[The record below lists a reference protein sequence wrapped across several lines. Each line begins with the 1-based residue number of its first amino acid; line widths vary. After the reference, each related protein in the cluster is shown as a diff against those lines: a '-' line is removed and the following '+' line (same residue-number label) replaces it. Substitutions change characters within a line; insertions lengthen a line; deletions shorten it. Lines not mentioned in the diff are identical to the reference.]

1 MSPLPK
7 SNITFTSIEEGDYPL
22 APNHLLQK
30 HERQVVGME
39 NPLPPTTEPQFKVL
53 KSLRESLDEE
63 INGDN
68 QYFCDS
74 CKERVDATRS
84 IKLRSL
90 PEVLNIQLKRCVF
103 LPKTTTRKKITS
115 AFCFPG
121 ELDMKGSSADTL
133 GKCYGHYIAHI
144 KDEKTGI
151 WWWFDDENV
160 SKLGY
165 HPFEDFYIK

>member
-1 MSPLPK
+1 MHLSPSPSLEA
-7 SNITFTSIEEGDYPL
+7 ICIEFYEL
-22 APNHLLQK
+22 VLNVQ
-30 HERQVVGME
+30 
-39 NPLPPTTEPQFKVL
+39 VL

-121 ELDMKGSSADTL
+121 ELDMKERLSD
-133 GKCYGHYIAHI
+133 
-144 KDEKTGI
+144 
-151 WWWFDDENV
+151 V
-160 SKLGY
+160 SCQLC
-165 HPFEDFYIK
+165 